1 MDIKGWL
8 AELGYPQYAEIFAAN
23 DIDAEALPLITADDL
38 KEMGVASI
46 GHRRLILQAASK
58 LNQAPTGLAEASNA
72 VSPTDTANGGV
83 EHLIERRNLSVMFC
97 DLVDFTKLSN
107 AVDPEDLRE
116 HMAQLRQVIV
126 EAIGPYSGFVAQYL
140 GDGVLVYFGYPRSHE
155 YDAENAVSAAL
166 DIIASVE
173 KMAPFGAQRPEVRIG
188 IATGLTVVGRFGL
201 SDDEI
206 GESAVGRTVNL
217 AARLQGLAEPNG
229 VVVSVA
235 TRRLIGDLFNCAH
248 LGEFELK
255 GFDRPAEVW
264 GVKGRSAAPDRF
276 EALRAAQRIS
286 PFRGRKA
293 ETDLLIKR
301 YNKAV
306 AGDGLVVSI
315 LAEGGVGKSRLARR
329 IVEHAGDAA
338 DPMAVLQCA
347 PNSVGS
353 AFHPFRSYLA
363 RLMGLTASDPP
374 EAAKRKVETTIAPT
388 CGGSA
393 SNIALIAEF
402 MRLSSFDKTPLA
414 ALSAQE
420 RRRRLMELLR
430 ELTLALARKTTVLI
444 LDDVQWADPSSQ
456 ELVNSLLP
464 QLRKMPL
471 LVIATCRPMPDGQ
484 WLRGADVET
493 LELGRLD
500 AEASFELLR
509 AIAGDTALP
518 PETSEAILTR
528 SNGVPVYI
536 EELMRGYLEAAPAD
550 RDTVEGV
557 ARVPETLAE
566 SLLSRLDR
574 LEHGRRLALVAAV
587 LGNQFPVSVLIS
599 MSEMDPD
606 AAARGVSELL
616 DARILEEVPGQFGD
630 TLAFRHLLLRDAAYE
645 LLLRKDRVRL
655 HRDIARHL
663 LEAQPDMAEAL
674 PHIVAL
680 QLENGEE
687 LERAAAQWD
696 YAGEQAAKR
705 SAYEEA
711 ASYFRRALSVTR
723 RLPASEARDE
733 RELTFRFNL
742 VSCLVAG
749 RGYAD
754 PTAEEEMEKAVQ
766 LSRAAGRGD
775 ALVPALTAKWVTVG
789 AQDHTIRRQ
798 LAVQIFEAAR
808 EGNDVDQ
815 LFANRVMATTH
826 MFGGEFAQS
835 LACIDRF
842 FDIYNEA
849 VHEKALSVVGPSNH
863 ALTMKFG
870 LAEIYTLR
878 NQLDLAD
885 HWGTEVFA
893 HADRLGETHNICHSI
908 AFIGCLLA
916 ALRDRNDALQDYS
929 TRLSDLSRTHDL
941 PFWRGHADL
950 FRGVSLARGGEVE
963 RGFALARE
971 GIDGLV
977 ASNAFSICWFLVYA
991 DACEKFGHLTEAV
1004 DTLEMVRPFQ
1014 ERGER
1019 WMEAEFHRIAALVQ
1033 IRRGGVSNGAVQSM
1047 TRSIE
1052 TARRQGATLLLN
1064 RARADFERA
1073 AGAEFSFAENA

>member
-8 AELGYPQYAEIFAAN
+8 ADLGYPQYADIFAAN
-23 DIDAEALPLITADDL
+23 DIDDEALPLITADDL

-46 GHRRLILQAASK
+46 GHRRLILRAASQ
-58 LNQAPTGLAEASNA
+58 LNDAPGDPVETQNDFPPADAPDAGA
-72 VSPTDTANGGV
+72 

-116 HMAQLRQVIV
+116 HMARLRQVIV
-126 EAIGPYSGFVAQYL
+126 EAIAPYSGFVAQYL

-166 DIIASVE
+166 EIITSVE
-173 KMAPFGAQRPEVRIG
+173 EMAPFGPQRPQVRIG

-235 TRRLIGDLFNCAH
+235 TRRLIGDLFECANM
-248 LGEFELK
+248 GEFDLK

-264 GVKGRSAAPDRF
+264 GVKGRAVSPDRF
-276 EALRAAQRIS
+276 AALRAAQRIS

-293 ETDLLIKR
+293 ETDLLIDR

-306 AGDGLVVSI
+306 EGEGLVVSI
-315 LAEGGVGKSRLARR
+315 LAEAGVGKSRLARR
-329 IVEHAGDAA
+329 IVEYAGDAA
-338 DPMAVLQCA
+338 DPSAVLQCA

-363 RLMGLTASDPP
+363 RLIGLSAKTPADAAARKI
-374 EAAKRKVETTIAPT
+374 EATIAPI
-388 CGGSA
+388 CGGSP
-393 SNIALIAEF
+393 SNTALIAEF
-402 MRLSSFDKTPLA
+402 LRIPSFDATPLA
-414 ALSAQE
+414 ALTAQE
-420 RRRRLMELLR
+420 RRRRLMDLLR
-430 ELTLALARKTTVLI
+430 DLTLALARKTTVLI
-444 LDDVQWADPSSQ
+444 LDDIQWADPSSQ

-464 QLRKMPL
+464 RLRKMPL
-471 LVIATCRPMPDGQ
+471 LVIATCRPMQDEP
-484 WLRGADVET
+484 WLAGAGIET

-500 AEASFELLR
+500 TNASFELLR
-509 AIAGDTALP
+509 AIAGEAELP
-518 PETSEAILTR
+518 KETSEAILTR
-528 SNGVPVYI
+528 SDGVPVFI
-536 EELMRGYLEAAPAD
+536 EELVRGYLEASPAD
-550 RDTVEGV
+550 RDGIKGIEG
-557 ARVPETLAE
+557 VPETLAE

-574 LEHGRRLALVAAV
+574 LEHGRRLALVASV
-587 LGNQFPVSVLIS
+587 LGSQFPVAVLVAV
-599 MSEMDPD
+599 SEMDPD
-606 AAARGVSELL
+606 AAARGVSELI
-616 DARILEEVPGQFGD
+616 DARILEEAPGQFGD

-655 HRDIARHL
+655 HRNIARHL
-663 LEAQPDMAEAL
+663 LDAQPDMAEAL
-674 PHIVAL
+674 PHIIAL
-680 QLENGEE
+680 QLENGEDF
-687 LERAAAQWD
+687 ERAAAQWD
-696 YAGEQAAKR
+696 YAGEQASKR

-711 ASYFRRALSVTR
+711 TSFFQRALSVLH
-723 RLPASEARDE
+723 RLPKAKVRDE
-733 RELTFRFNL
+733 RELAFRFNL

-754 PTAEEEMEKAVQ
+754 PSAEEEMEKAVQ
-766 LSRAAGRGD
+766 LSRAIGRGD

-798 LAVQIFEAAR
+798 LAAQIFEAAR
-808 EGNDVDQ
+808 GGSDVDQ

-826 MFGGEFAQS
+826 VFGGEFGDS
-835 LACIDRF
+835 LACIERF
-842 FDIYNEA
+842 FDIYDEA
-849 VHEKALSVVGPSNH
+849 AHEKALSVVGPSNH

-885 HWGTEVFA
+885 HWGAEVFA
-893 HADRLGETHNICHSI
+893 HSDRLGETHNICHSI

-916 ALRDRNDALQDYS
+916 ALRDQNDELRDHS
-929 TRLSDLSRTHDL
+929 IRLSELSREHDL

-950 FRGVSLARGGEVE
+950 FRGVSLAREGEVE
-963 RGFALARE
+963 KGFTLARK
-971 GIDGLV
+971 GIVGLV
-977 ASNAFSICWFLVYA
+977 SSNAFSICWFLIYA
-991 DACEKFGHLTEAV
+991 DACERFDHLSEAM

-1033 IRRGGVSNGAVQSM
+1033 IKRGGVSQDALKSM
-1047 TRSIE
+1047 DASIE
-1052 TARRQGATLLLN
+1052 TARRQGAALLLN
-1064 RARADFERA
+1064 RARTDFERA
-1073 AGAEFSFAENA
+1073 AGVEFSFSENA